1 MKPLFSS
8 TALSTGVLLT
18 AMLTA
23 PAARALADAAPA
35 VSDSFEEVVV
45 TAQKRT
51 QNVQEVPLS
60 VNVVNAQ
67 QLEAAGVVDFT
78 DLGKVAPSLVIR
90 NDVQPVNATVAIRG
104 IGTFSFGI
112 GVEPSVAVV
121 VDDVPLAFQAR
132 AFSDLNDI
140 ARIETLSGPQ
150 STLYGKSASAGLI
163 NIVTEAPSSTWAAR
177 VGAMGTTDSQRNF
190 NGSITGPITN
200 DLAFRLTANYD
211 NFPGNV
217 DNTPTDS
224 KVNGERTLSLRGKL
238 AWTPTDKLSVD
249 VALDGMK
256 STTTEGRPYFEV
268 SPNANLRGNKAYPPS
283 VWAPGVTFNSD
294 NLTTDENYQTSFR
307 DQEFG
312 QSAKIAYDLGGP
324 TLMSITSHAYFALQ
338 DWQDSDDTAIPAYN
352 NLQAGY
358 FHNTQWTEELR
369 LVSPGTGTFHY
380 TAGFFY
386 SDVTYK
392 RDFQRGQAFSIAN
405 WLATEGS
412 ESEAGYGQFDYEFLP
427 NLSFVGGLRVNNE
440 NIDMTF
446 LDRTVKPGL
455 TNYWAANKNDLS
467 DTYKVGL
474 QYQAMDD
481 VMLFVT
487 RATGHKGPTYDLTT
501 GFNNNR
507 YLNGP
512 VLPETSTDYELG
524 AKMQFFG
531 HHLTVN
537 PTLFTTDYSNFQAQG
552 NQILPDGTTNFIL
565 SNVGVVRTR
574 GLELEDSLRLS
585 HDFSVSA
592 NATYLDAY
600 IVSFPK
606 AQCYANQSAAQG
618 CVGNF
623 QNLSG
628 SALADAPRW
637 KFTGSFNYAHPLE
650 VIGGWDGF
658 LRGSYTWQS
667 KVNYSLTLDPYTV
680 QGAYGIANLAVGVH
694 DPEERYEVVA
704 FCNNIGDQHYYS
716 TIGDNSTNF
725 GSHTVAIQG
734 LIPRDWGRYAG
745 IKLNAKF

>member
-8 TALSTGVLLT
+8 TALSTGVLIAVL
-18 AMLTA
+18 AI
-23 PAARALADAAPA
+23 PAARAAAADAAPA
-35 VSDSFEEVVV
+35 ANDVFEEVVV
-45 TAQKRT
+45 TAQKRA
-51 QNVQEVPLS
+51 QNVQDVPLA
-60 VNVVNAQ
+60 VNVVSPA

-78 DLGKVAPSLVIR
+78 DLGKVSPSLIIR

-132 AFSDLNDI
+132 AFADLNDI
-140 ARIETLSGPQ
+140 SRIEVLSGPQ

-163 NIVTEAPSSTWAAR
+163 NIVTEAPSSTWGGR

-200 DLAFRLTANYD
+200 DLAFRVTANYD

-217 DNTPTDS
+217 DNTPTNS
-224 KVNGERTLSLRGKL
+224 KVNGEKTFSVRGKL
-238 AWTPTDKLSVD
+238 AWTPTDKLEVD
-249 VALDGMK
+249 VSLDGLK
-256 STTTEGRPYFEV
+256 SDTTAGRPYYQV
-268 SPNANLRGNKAYPPS
+268 SSNANLRGNAAYGPT
-283 VWAPGVTFNSD
+283 VWAPGVTFNTD
-294 NLTTDENYQTSFR
+294 NLTTDENFQTAFR

-312 QSAKIAYDLGGP
+312 QSAKISYDLGGNLP

-369 LVSPGTGTFHY
+369 VVSPGTGTFHY

-386 SDVTYK
+386 ADVDYK
-392 RDFQRGQAFSIAN
+392 RDFQRGPVFSVAN

-412 ESEAGYGQFDYEFLP
+412 ESEAGFGQFDYEVLP
-427 NLSFVGGLRVNNE
+427 NLTFLGGLRVNNE
-440 NIDMTF
+440 KINMTF
-446 LDRTVKPGL
+446 LDRTVKTG
-455 TNYWAANKNDLS
+455 TNNWARSDTDLS
-467 DTYKVGL
+467 YTYKVGA
-474 QYQAMDD
+474 QYQVNDD
-481 VMLFVT
+481 IMAFVT

-512 VLPETSTDYELG
+512 VLPETSVDYELG
-524 AKMQFFG
+524 TKMQFFG
-531 HHLTVN
+531 HRLTVN

-565 SNVGVVRTR
+565 SNVGVVRTQ
-574 GLELEDSLRLS
+574 GLEIDNGYRFSR
-585 HDFSVSA
+585 DFGISA
-592 NATYLDAY
+592 NIDYLNAY
-600 IVSFPK
+600 IVKFPK
-606 AQCYANQSAAQG
+606 AQCYANQTVALG
-618 CVGNF
+618 CVGGF
-623 QNLSG
+623 QNL
-628 SALADAPRW
+628 ADRPLADAPRW
-637 KFTGSFNYAHPLE
+637 KFTGAFDYAHPL
-650 VIGGWDGF
+650 GFMPWDGVV
-658 LRGSYTWQS
+658 RGSYTYQS
-667 KVNYSLTLDPYTV
+667 KVNYALTLDPYTV
-680 QGAYGIANLAVGVH
+680 QSGYGIANISFGIR
-694 DPEERYEVVA
+694 DQDDKYEITA
-704 FCNNIGDQHYYS
+704 FVDNIGDQHYYT

-725 GSHTVAIQG
+725 GSGTLALQG
-734 LIPRDWGRYAG
+734 LVPRDFSRYAG

>member
-1 MKPLFSS
+1 MKTLFSS
-8 TALSTGVLLT
+8 TSLSTGVLL
-18 AMLTA
+18 AVLA
-23 PAARALADAAPA
+23 VPAAGALAADAAPA
-35 VSDSFEEVVV
+35 ANDTFEEVVV
-45 TAQKRT
+45 TAQKRA
-51 QNVQEVPLS
+51 QNVQDVPLA
-60 VNVVNAQ
+60 VNVVSPT

-78 DLGKVAPSLVIR
+78 DLGKVSPSLVIR

-132 AFSDLNDI
+132 AFADLNDI
-140 ARIETLSGPQ
+140 ARIETLAGPQ

-163 NIVTEAPSSTWAAR
+163 NIVTEQPSFTWGGR

-190 NGSITGPITN
+190 SGSITGPITN

-217 DNTPTDS
+217 DNIPTAS
-224 KVNGERTLSLRGKL
+224 KVNGEKTLSLRGKL
-238 AWTPTDKLSVD
+238 LWNPTDKLEVD
-249 VALDGMK
+249 VSLDGLK
-256 STTTEGRPYFEV
+256 SDTTEGRPYYNV
-268 SPNANLRGNKAYPPS
+268 SANANLRGNAAYPPS
-283 VWAPGVTFNSD
+283 AWDPGVTFNTG
-294 NLTTDENYQTSFR
+294 NLTTYENFQTAFR

-324 TLMSITSHAYFALQ
+324 TLMSVTSHAYFALQ
-338 DWQDSDDTAIPAYN
+338 DWQDSDDTAIPQYN

-369 LVSPGTGTFHY
+369 LVSPGTGSFHY
-380 TAGFFY
+380 TTGLFY

-392 RDFQRGQAFSIAN
+392 RDFQRGPVFSVAN

-412 ESEAGYGQFDYEFLP
+412 ESEAAYGQFDYEFLP
-427 NLSFVGGLRVNNE
+427 NFSFIGGLRVNNE
-440 NIDMTF
+440 KIDMTF
-446 LDRTVKPGL
+446 LDRTVKAGL

-474 QYQAMDD
+474 QYQATDD
-481 VMLFVT
+481 VMLFTT

-501 GFNNNR
+501 GFGQNR

-512 VLPETSTDYELG
+512 VLPETSVDYEVG

-531 HHLTVN
+531 HKLTVN

-565 SNVGVVRTR
+565 SNVGVVRTQ
-574 GLELEDSLRLS
+574 GLEMDNSYRFS
-585 HDFSVSA
+585 RDFSVSA
-592 NATYLDAY
+592 NANYLNAY

-606 AQCYANQSAAQG
+606 AQCYANQTAALG
-618 CVGNF
+618 CVGGF
-623 QNLSG
+623 QNLSNRG
-628 SALADAPRW
+628 LADAPRW
-637 KFTGSFNYAHPLE
+637 KFTSSFDYSHPL
-650 VIGGWDGF
+650 GFMPWDGVI
-658 LRGSYTWQS
+658 RGSYTYQS
-667 KVNYSLTLDPYTV
+667 KVNYALTLDPYTV
-680 QGAYGIANLAVGVH
+680 QAGYGIADVSFGVRDQDDKYEIMAFVDNVG
-694 DPEERYEVVA
+694 
-704 FCNNIGDQHYYS
+704 NQHYYS

-725 GSHTVAIQG
+725 GSNTLAIQG
-734 LIPRDWGRYAG
+734 LVPRDFGRYAG

>member
-1 MKPLFSS
+1 MKSLFSS
-8 TALSTGVLLT
+8 TALSTGVFLAALGLPMVA
-18 AMLTA
+18 AMAADA
-23 PAARALADAAPA
+23 PADVLD
-35 VSDSFEEVVV
+35 EVVV
-45 TAQKRT
+45 TAQKRA
-51 QNVQEVPLS
+51 QNVQDVPLS
-60 VNVVNAQ
+60 VNVVSPA

-78 DLGKVAPSLVIR
+78 DLGKVAPSLIIR
-90 NDVQPVNATVAIRG
+90 NDVQPVNATVAVRG

-132 AFSDLNDI
+132 AFTDLNDI

-163 NIVTEAPSSTWAAR
+163 NIVTEQPSNTWGGR
-177 VGAMGTTDSQRNF
+177 FTAMGTNDREANVG
-190 NGSITGPITN
+190 GSITGPIT
-200 DLAFRLTANYD
+200 DTLSFRLTANYD

-217 DNTPTDS
+217 YNVPTD
-224 KVNGERTLSLRGKL
+224 KHVNGGATFSARGKL
-238 AWTPTDKLSVD
+238 NWTPTEDLTVD
-249 VALDGMK
+249 VALDTLKGNN
-256 STTTEGRPYFEV
+256 TEGRPYYQV
-268 SPNANLRGNKAYPPS
+268 SSNANLRGNAAYPPS
-283 VWAPGVTFNSD
+283 VWAPGIVFSTGNKF
-294 NLTTDENYQTSFR
+294 TDENYQTGFH
-307 DQEFG
+307 DEELG
-312 QSAKIAYDLGGP
+312 QSVKIAYDLGGP
-324 TLMSITSHAYFALQ
+324 TLMSITSHAFFLLK
-338 DWQDSDDTAIPAYN
+338 DFQDSDDTAVPQFN

-358 FHNTQWTEELR
+358 FHNEQWTQEVR
-369 LVSPGTGTFHY
+369 LVSPDTGKLHY

-392 RDFQRGQAFSIAN
+392 RDFQRGPVFSIAN
-405 WLATEGS
+405 WQASEGS

-427 NLSFVGGLRVNNE
+427 DLSFVGGLRVNNE
-440 NIDMTF
+440 DINMTF
-446 LDRTVKPGL
+446 LDRTVKAGL
-455 TNYWAANKNDLS
+455 KNYWAANNSDLS

-474 QYQAMDD
+474 QYHATDD

-512 VLPETSTDYELG
+512 VLPETSVDYEVG

-531 HHLTVN
+531 HKLTVN

>member
-565 SNVGVVRTR
+565 SNVGVVRTQ
-574 GLELEDSLRLS
+574 GAEIDSSYRFS
-585 HDFSVSA
+585 HDFGLSA
-592 NATYLDAY
+592 NVNYLNAY

-606 AQCYANQSAAQG
+606 AQCYANQTAAQG

-623 QNLSG
+623 QNLSDR
-628 SALADAPRW
+628 ALADAPRW
-637 KFTGSFNYAHPLE
+637 KFTGAFDYAHPLGF
-650 VIGGWDGF
+650 IPWDGI
-658 LRGSYTWQS
+658 LRGSYTYQS
-667 KVNYSLTLDPYTV
+667 KVNYALTLDPYTV
-680 QGAYGIANLAVGVH
+680 QAGYGIANISFGIRDQDEKYELVGFV
-694 DPEERYEVVA
+694 
-704 FCNNIGDQHYYS
+704 NNVGDQHYYS

-725 GSHTVAIQG
+725 GSGTVAIQG
-734 LIPRDWGRYAG
+734 LVPRDFGRYAG
-745 IKLNAKF
+745 VKLNAKF